1 MKEYE
6 IAIKSWNSCGEQ
18 SNATTRFEEV
28 EIESP
33 DEYLRAKHG
42 VDFPKF
48 SKEVTST
55 GRLCTCSTMVP
66 LAILTSSPRFSDRN
80 NPIDSPRRLF

>member
-6 IAIKSWNSCGEQ
+6 IAIKSWNGCGGQ

-33 DEYLRAKHG
+33 EEYLRAKHG

-55 GRLCTCSTMVP
+55 GQIVHLFDNG
-66 LAILTSSPRFSDRN
+66 AIGYSYKFTE
-80 NPIDSPRRLF
+80 I

>member
-6 IAIKSWNSCGEQ
+6 IAIKSWNACGGPNE
-18 SNATTRFEEV
+18 AMTHFEEV

-42 VDFPKF
+42 ADFPKF

-55 GRLCTCSTMVP
+55 GQIVYLFDNG
-66 LAILTSSPRFSDRN
+66 AIGYSYEFTE
-80 NPIDSPRRLF
+80 I